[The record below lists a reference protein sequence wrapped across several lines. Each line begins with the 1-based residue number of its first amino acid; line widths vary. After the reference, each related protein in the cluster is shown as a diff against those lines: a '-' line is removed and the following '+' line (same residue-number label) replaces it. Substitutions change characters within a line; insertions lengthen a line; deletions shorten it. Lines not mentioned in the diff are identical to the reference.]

1 MKNHSD
7 IQLTQMAVNGNEDAF
22 RCPVERHCQT
32 VFKVA
37 YKWCGVRA
45 DAEDIAQDVMMQLA
59 DKIRGF
65 KPDGAAFS
73 TWLYK
78 VTINKA
84 KDAYRKQKT
93 RQDNEG
99 RYAGSQTL
107 QTSKRPQE
115 EKLVQGETI
124 ELLDRLPNKEKEA
137 LLLIFGEGLSHKE
150 VAKIAGCAETT
161 VSWRVHNARKKL
173 RAWENL

>member
-7 IQLTQMAVNGNEDAF
+7 FELTEMAANGNEDAF
-22 RCPVERHCQT
+22 RCLVERHCQT

-37 YKWCGVRA
+37 YKWCGVRE

-65 KPDGAAFS
+65 KPGAAAFS

-78 VTINKA
+78 VTINMA
-84 KDAYRKQKT
+84 KDARRKQKT

-99 RYAGSQTL
+99 RYAVGQPL

-115 EKLVQGETI
+115 EKLVHGETLS
-124 ELLDRLPNKEKEA
+124 LLDRLPSKEKDA

-150 VAKIAGCAETT
+150 VATIVGCAETT

-173 RAWENL
+173 RAWGNQ

>member
-1 MKNHSD
+1 
-7 IQLTQMAVNGNEDAF
+7 
-22 RCPVERHCQT
+22 
-32 VFKVA
+32 
-37 YKWCGVRA
+37 
-45 DAEDIAQDVMMQLA
+45 MQLA

-99 RYAGSQTL
+99 RYADGQAM

-115 EKLVQGETI
+115 EKLLQDQTF

-150 VAKIAGCAETT
+150 VAKIVGCAETT

-173 RAWENL
+173 REWEAL

>member
-7 IQLTQMAVNGNEDAF
+7 FELTQMAANGNEDAF
-22 RCPVERHCQT
+22 RCLVERHCQT

-37 YKWCGVRA
+37 YKWCRIKE

-65 KPDGAAFS
+65 NPDGAAFS

-107 QTSKRPQE
+107 QTSTCPQE
-115 EKLVQGETI
+115 DKLVHGETL
-124 ELLDRLPNKEKEA
+124 ELVDRLPNKEKDV
-137 LLLIFGEGLSHKE
+137 LLLIVGEGLTHKE
-150 VAKIAGCAETT
+150 VAKIVGCAETT

-173 RAWENL
+173 AAWGNQ